1 MARSP
6 LKASPPLRLVHSEPA
21 ASNGGEPSA
30 QGRAVSGPAP
40 SLDDHELLS
49 AVRSGD
55 DAAATLFY
63 YRVRPHVAATVA
75 RMLGSRDR
83 DFDDI
88 AQVSMVELIRS
99 VHSFRGECALDS
111 WVSRV
116 TAYVV
121 CKQIRR
127 RRVERGIFGP
137 VPVDAADGG
146 QSGRAL
152 VARSLLERVRA
163 HLAEL
168 DEGKALAFLL
178 HDVCG
183 FDLREAAQIL
193 GVSVAATQ
201 KRLVRGRRE
210 VRERLAAD
218 PELAGMLV
226 EQNGGSR

>member
-1 MARSP
+1 MPRSP
-6 LKASPPLRLVHSEPA
+6 LTARPQLRLVEAEPEENNA
-21 ASNGGEPSA
+21 AEPGTASRE
-30 QGRAVSGPAP
+30 QSGPAP
-40 SLDDHELLS
+40 SLDEHELLS

-63 YRVRPHVAATVA
+63 YRVRPQVAATVG
-75 RMLGSRDR
+75 RMLGARDR
-83 DFDDI
+83 DFEDI
-88 AQVSMVELIRS
+88 VQLSMVELVRS
-99 VHSFRGECALDS
+99 VHRFRGECALDS

-127 RRVERGIFGP
+127 RRVESGIFAS
-137 VPVDAADGG
+137 VPVDAEDEGR
-146 QSGRAL
+146 SGRAL

-168 DEGKALAFLL
+168 GEGKALAFLL

-183 FDLREAAQIL
+183 FDLREAAEIL
-193 GVSVAATQ
+193 GISVAAAQ

-210 VRERLAAD
+210 VRERLAED
-218 PELAGMLV
+218 PELADMLV
-226 EQNGGSR
+226 AMGGTLQ

>member
-1 MARSP
+1 MPRSSLKARSQ
-6 LKASPPLRLVHSEPA
+6 LRLVEAEHEESTRAQSRE
-21 ASNGGEPSA
+21 ASWGT
-30 QGRAVSGPAP
+30 SGPAG

-63 YRVRPHVAATVA
+63 HRVRPHVVATVA
-75 RMLGSRDR
+75 RMLGTRDR
-83 DFDDI
+83 DFEDL
-88 AQVSMVELIRS
+88 AQVSMVQLVRTIDT
-99 VHSFRGECALDS
+99 FRGECALDT

-127 RRVERGIFGP
+127 RRVESGIFGP
-137 VPVDAADGG
+137 VPGDVADGG
-146 QSGRAL
+146 HSGRAL
-152 VARSLLERVRA
+152 VARNLLERVRV

-168 DEGKALAFLL
+168 DEGKAFAFLL

-193 GVSVAATQ
+193 GISVAATQ

-210 VRERLAAD
+210 VRERLATD
-218 PELAGMLV
+218 PQLAEMLV
-226 EQNGGSR
+226 RSDAR

>member
-1 MARSP
+1 
-6 LKASPPLRLVHSEPA
+6 VHSEPV
-21 ASNGGEPSA
+21 ASTGAEPNA
-30 QGRAVSGPAP
+30 QGHGVSGPAP
-40 SLDDHELLS
+40 SVDDHELLS

-63 YRVRPHVAATVA
+63 HRVRPQVVATVA
-75 RMLGSRDR
+75 RMLGTRDR
-83 DFDDI
+83 DFDDV
-88 AQVSMVELIRS
+88 AQVSMVELVRTI
-99 VHSFRGECALDS
+99 HTFRGECALDS

-116 TAYVV
+116 TAFVV

-127 RRVERGIFGP
+127 RRVESGIFGP
-137 VPVDAADGG
+137 VPVDAEDGG
-146 QSGRAL
+146 RSGRAL

-163 HLAEL
+163 HLAQL

-183 FDLREAAQIL
+183 FDLREAAEIL
-193 GVSVAATQ
+193 GVSVAAAQ

-218 PELAGMLV
+218 PELAEMLV
-226 EQNGGSR
+226 ETKGARQ